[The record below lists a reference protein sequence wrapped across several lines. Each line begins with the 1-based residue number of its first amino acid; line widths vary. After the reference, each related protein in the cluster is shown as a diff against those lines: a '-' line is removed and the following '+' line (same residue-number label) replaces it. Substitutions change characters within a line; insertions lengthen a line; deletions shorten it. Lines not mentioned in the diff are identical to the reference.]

1 MGKVVKFIAIGLLLF
16 AMMLG
21 YELYR
26 RSLPPPEL
34 ASYTGLSAISSNDA
48 VDVKMQRFAEQA
60 ALDAWRRCHI
70 RVHIGIHS
78 LPDFDR
84 YLGLLSNSKGYRQSS
99 AKDQGAEGII
109 AGAFVGEAIRR
120 THGGTWLNESEI
132 PNAGLFPLRLD
143 TGTIYPINWCIKRLA
158 NGPEENIYQKYSFL
172 VLKRTNEFHGE
183 VTLWTNTDSGLRELT
198 NQVIK

>member
-1 MGKVVKFIAIGLLLF
+1 MGKVAKFIAVGLLLF
-16 AMMLG
+16 AAMLG
-21 YELYR
+21 YELHR

-34 ASYTGLSAISSNDA
+34 ADYMGLSAISSNDA
-48 VDVKMQRFAEQA
+48 VSVKMQRFAEQA
-60 ALDAWRRCHI
+60 ALDAWRRYHI

-78 LPDFDR
+78 LPDFDH
-84 YLGLLSNSKGYRQSS
+84 YLELVSSSKSYRHS
-99 AKDQGAEGII
+99 AVKDQNAEGII

-120 THGGTWLNESEI
+120 THGGTWLDESEI

-158 NGPEENIYQKYSFL
+158 NGPEDNIYQKYSFL

-183 VTLWTNTDSGLRELT
+183 VTLWTNTDSGLREST
-198 NQVIK
+198 NRVIR